1 VFADVALARRIERA
15 EAVMSVAMVGA
26 LGRRAGG
33 GVFVESVGEGYAI
46 YGGPGSPFNKMIGAG
61 LEGEAIDDAALDR
74 AERVFREHGAGPRA
88 EVSVLANP
96 TVFEAFHRR
105 GYRFETV
112 EHVLGIALPA
122 SSATVAREGQAAVVS
137 PAHGEEDVRAWMD
150 VLVGGFAAPD
160 ATATGVSGDSFPEDV
175 LRDAFSAYNGVED
188 FRRYLASV
196 DDQVAGGGG
205 MYMSQGV
212 GILCGA
218 ATLPQFRRRGVQ
230 GALLRRRLEDAAAA
244 GCTLAVVTT
253 APGSRSQQNAHRH
266 GFALLYARAVL
277 TREG

>member
-1 VFADVALARRIERA
+1 MFADVSLARRIERA
-15 EAVMSVAMVGA
+15 ESAMSAAMVDA
-26 LGRRAGG
+26 LGRRSGG
-33 GVFVESVGEGYAI
+33 GVLVEPVGEGYAI
-46 YGGPGSPFNKMIGAG
+46 YGGPGSPFNKIIGAG
-61 LEGEAIDDAALDR
+61 LEGEAIDEAALDR
-74 AERVFREHGAGPRA
+74 AERVFREHGAVPRA

-96 TVFEAFHRR
+96 AVFEAFHRR

-122 SSATVAREGQAAVVS
+122 SSAAVAREGQAAVRS
-137 PAHGEEDVRAWMD
+137 PAHGAEAVRAWMD
-150 VLVGGFAAPD
+150 VLVGGFAVPD

-175 LRDAFSAYNGVED
+175 LRDAFSAFDGVQD

-196 DDQVAGGGG
+196 DGQVAGGGG
-205 MYMSQGV
+205 MYMWQGV

-218 ATLPQFRRRGVQ
+218 ATLPRFRRRGVQ

-266 GFALLYARAVL
+266 GFSLLYARAVL
-277 TREG
+277 TRQA

>member
-1 VFADVALARRIERA
+1 MFADVALARRIERA
-15 EAVMSVAMVGA
+15 ESAMSAAMVNA

-33 GVFVESVGEGYAI
+33 GVFVEPVGEGYAI
-46 YGGPGSPFNKMIGAG
+46 YGGPGSPFNKIIGAG
-61 LEGEAIDDAALDR
+61 LEGESIDEAALER
-74 AERVFREHGAGPRA
+74 AERVFRERGAGPRA

-96 TVFEAFHRR
+96 AVFEAFHRR

-122 SSATVAREGQAAVVS
+122 SSAAVAREGQAAVVS
-137 PAHGEEDVRAWMD
+137 PAHGAEAVRAWMD
-150 VLVGGFAAPD
+150 VLVGGFAVPD

-175 LRDAFSAYNGVED
+175 LRDAFSAYDGVED
-188 FRRYLASV
+188 FRRYLARI
-196 DDQVAGGGG
+196 DDRLAGGGG
-205 MYMSQGV
+205 MFMWQGV

-218 ATLPQFRRRGVQ
+218 ATLPRFRRRGVQ

-277 TREG
+277 TREA

>member
-1 VFADVALARRIERA
+1 MFADVALARRIERA
-15 EAVMSVAMVGA
+15 EAAMSVAMVGA
-26 LGRRAGG
+26 MGRRAGG
-33 GVFVESVGEGYAI
+33 GVFVEPVGEGYAI
-46 YGGPGSPFNKMIGAG
+46 YGGPGSPFNKIIGAG

-74 AERVFREHGAGPRA
+74 AEQMFQDRGAGTRA

-96 TVFEAFHRR
+96 NVFEAFHRR
-105 GYRFETV
+105 GYCFETV

-122 SSATVAREGQAAVVS
+122 SSATVARERQAAVVS
-137 PAHGEEDVRAWMD
+137 PAHGEEAARAWMD
-150 VLVGGFAAPD
+150 VLVGGFAVPD

-175 LRDAFSAYNGVED
+175 LRDAFSAYDGVED

-196 DDQVAGGGG
+196 DGQVAGGGG
-205 MYMSQGV
+205 MYVCQGI

-218 ATLPQFRRRGVQ
+218 ATLPRFRRRGVQ
-230 GALLRRRLEDAAAA
+230 AALLRRRLEDAAAA
-244 GCTLAVVTT
+244 GCNLAVVTT

-277 TREG
+277 TREA